1 MTAPERTVQSVT
13 DDIVRVALAGS
24 SPGSRGS
31 AAGKVR
37 DLTDELCNLVQDAAR
52 AEARKSLARAWS
64 AYLGLFLSN
73 RELVLDVRYLE
84 PELWQRLCDALLG
97 DGSRD

>member
-1 MTAPERTVQSVT
+1 MTAPERTVQSVA
-13 DDIVRVALAGS
+13 DDIVRVAVAGS
-24 SPGSRGS
+24 SPGSRGA

-64 AYLGLFLSN
+64 AYLDLLLSN
-73 RELVLDVRYLE
+73 RELVLDLRYLE
-84 PELWQRLCDALLG
+84 PETWQRLCDAVLG
-97 DGSRD
+97 GPPRD